1 MLSLATFCC
10 GLALAA
16 FTDAQ
21 ISLGRA
27 APFGIVA
34 TTAITSTGAT
44 IVDGQLGIF
53 PNDETSI
60 TGFPPGISGPVFGGD
75 ATAQAARDDATSA
88 YTALAALTPTTSLT
102 GQDLGGMT
110 LSGGVYNFASSGGLT
125 GILTLDGQGNP
136 NTLFVF
142 QFGSTLTTAS
152 ASSVVLING
161 AQACN
166 VFWQVGSSATLGT
179 TTNFAGN
186 ILAYASITGNAG
198 VTVQGGLYALTAAV
212 TLIEDII
219 TAQGSCGAPV
229 PASSTTAS
237 PTTLTMITSTAAYT
251 TSTAAYTTTPASTVT
266 ITSTVVVTE
275 SASPA
280 STVTVTASGTAATTT
295 VTDTVATSY
304 TKCTST
310 TTKTSTMSTTK
321 TAKAPQCTSTAKAA
335 AKDKRAQPATK
346 TVTVTSTKKGG
357 GPPTSTVTKGK
368 AKSTK
373 MVKTTHTSTTS
384 TYWTTKTTSM
394 TYIATMTPK
403 CTTKAAAVR
412 RYQRM

>member
-186 ILAYASITGNAG
+186 ILAYASITGNA
-198 VTVQGGLYALTAAV
+198 
-212 TLIEDII
+212 
-219 TAQGSCGAPV
+219 
-229 PASSTTAS
+229 
-237 PTTLTMITSTAAYT
+237 
-251 TSTAAYTTTPASTVT
+251 ASTVT
-266 ITSTVVVTE
+266 ITSTSGQYGHSNGQRHRRHHYRHRYSRHLLHKVYIHHHENVDHVDYKDCK
-275 SASPA
+275 
-280 STVTVTASGTAATTT
+280 GTAVHIYSKGRCQRQTR
-295 VTDTVATSY
+295 
-304 TKCTST
+304 
-310 TTKTSTMSTTK
+310 
-321 TAKAPQCTSTAKAA
+321 AA
-335 AKDKRAQPATK
+335 SDQNSHRH
-346 TVTVTSTKKGG
+346 VNEERWW
-357 GPPTSTVTKGK
+357 PPTSTVTKGK

>member
-16 FTDAQ
+16 LTDAQ

-88 YTALAALTPTTSLT
+88 YTALAALTPTTFLT

-110 LSGGVYNFASSGGLT
+110 LFAGVYNFASSGGLT
-125 GILTLDGQGNP
+125 GVLTLDGQGNS
-136 NTLFVF
+136 NALFVF

-186 ILAYASITGNAG
+186 ILASASITGNAG

-212 TLIEDII
+212 TLIEDTI

-229 PASSTTAS
+229 PESSTTAS
-237 PTTLTMITSTAAYT
+237 PTTLTMM

-266 ITSTVVVTE
+266 ITSTVIVTE

-280 STVTVTASGTAATTT
+280 STVTVTASGTVATTT

-335 AKDKRAQPATK
+335 AKDKRAQQATE
-346 TVTVTSTKKGG
+346 TVTVTSTKKDGG
-357 GPPTSTVTKGK
+357 RPTSTVTKGK
-368 AKSTK
+368 AMSTK
-373 MVKTTHTSTTS
+373 TVKTTHTSTTS

-394 TYIATMTPK
+394 TYTATMTPK